1 MDTKALRQKI
11 LDLAIRG
18 KLVPQDPN
26 DEPASVLLERISAEK
41 QQMVK
46 DGKLKAKDIKNDTV
60 IFKGEDNLH
69 YEKFADGT
77 VKCIE
82 EEIPFELP
90 EGWEWCRVRNISNV
104 KGGKRLPKGE
114 KFSNETTNYAYIRV
128 TDMKNNSINTTGL
141 KYISECVRNKIK
153 AYTISKKDLYVT
165 IAGTI
170 GLVGEVPD
178 ELDGMNLTENAVKVC
193 NIEINK
199 AYLCYILLSNMV
211 QNQFQDKTHQVAMPK
226 LALERILNTL
236 IPVCPLKEQEQI
248 TAKIKECISVIN
260 KINDSTDSLKN
271 TIQATKS
278 KILDLA
284 IRGKLVPQD
293 PNDEPASVLLE
304 RIRTEK
310 EELIKQGKIKRD
322 KKESVI
328 FKGEDNSYYEKV
340 DDKIT
345 CIDEEIPFEIP
356 DSWIWCRLENCCNKE
371 IKRGKSP
378 KYAETGST
386 LVFAQKCNT
395 KYSGIDIGLSLFL
408 DNSILCKYPNTEFM
422 QDGDIVINST
432 GTGTLGRVGIYRSVD
447 NRKRLPIVPDSHI
460 TIIRTYKSL
469 LADYVYAYMKA
480 SQSQLEKMGEGST
493 NQKELKPL
501 TLKNFLIPIPPKEE
515 QKAIASKVTTLF
527 SYLDSIAELLD

>member
-1 MDTKALRQKI
+1 M
-11 LDLAIRG
+11 
-18 KLVPQDPN
+18 
-26 DEPASVLLERISAEK
+26 
-41 QQMVK
+41 
-46 DGKLKAKDIKNDTV
+46 
-60 IFKGEDNLH
+60 H
-69 YEKFADGT
+69 YEKFADGNA
-77 VKCIE
+77 KCIE
-82 EEIPFELP
+82 DEIPFELP
-90 EGWEWCRVRNISNV
+90 QGWEWCRLRKLFNICSSKRVLQSDWKEDGIPFYRAREIV
-104 KGGKRLPKGE
+104 KLSEHGE
-114 KFSNETTNYAYIRV
+114 VDNELFISVEHYNE
-128 TDMKNNSINTTGL
+128 L
-141 KYISECVRNKIK
+141 KTKYGVPQTE
-153 AYTISKKDLYVT
+153 DLMVSGV
-165 IAGTI
+165 GTI
-170 GLVGEVPD
+170 GKVYI
-178 ELDGMNLTENAVKVC
+178 VKGNDRFYYKDASVLC
-193 NIEINK
+193 FQNVNK
-199 AYLCYILLSNMV
+199 VIRSEFAKYLLESEFMQSQMHSYSKGTTVDTITISTAMDYLCFLPPIPEQHRIVEKLNELLSFV
-211 QNQFQDKTHQVAMPK
+211 DTIESDKTDLQ
-226 LALERILNTL
+226 
-236 IPVCPLKEQEQI
+236 
-248 TAKIKECISVIN
+248 KI
-260 KINDSTDSLKN
+260 
-271 TIQATKS
+271 IQQTKS

-515 QKAIASKVTTLF
+515 QKAIASKIAALF

>member
-1 MDTKALRQKI
+1 M
-11 LDLAIRG
+11 
-18 KLVPQDPN
+18 
-26 DEPASVLLERISAEK
+26 
-41 QQMVK
+41 
-46 DGKLKAKDIKNDTV
+46 
-60 IFKGEDNLH
+60 H

-90 EGWEWCRVRNISNV
+90 QGWEWCRLRKLFNICSSKRVLQSDWKEDGIPFYRAREIV
-104 KGGKRLPKGE
+104 KLSEHGE
-114 KFSNETTNYAYIRV
+114 VDNELFISVEHYNE
-128 TDMKNNSINTTGL
+128 L
-141 KYISECVRNKIK
+141 KTKYGVPQTE
-153 AYTISKKDLYVT
+153 DLMVSGV
-165 IAGTI
+165 GTI
-170 GLVGEVPD
+170 GKVYI
-178 ELDGMNLTENAVKVC
+178 VKGNDRFYYKDASVLC
-193 NIEINK
+193 FQNVNK
-199 AYLCYILLSNMV
+199 VIRSEFAKYLLESEFMQSQMHSYSKGTTVDTITISTAMDYLCFLPPIPEQHRIVEKLNELLSFV
-211 QNQFQDKTHQVAMPK
+211 DTIESDKTDLQ
-226 LALERILNTL
+226 
-236 IPVCPLKEQEQI
+236 
-248 TAKIKECISVIN
+248 KI
-260 KINDSTDSLKN
+260 
-271 TIQATKS
+271 IQQTKS

-340 DDKIT
+340 GSEVR
-345 CIDEEIPFEIP
+345 CIDEELPFEVP

-515 QKAIASKVTTLF
+515 QKAIASKIAALF

>member
-1 MDTKALRQKI
+1 
-11 LDLAIRG
+11 
-18 KLVPQDPN
+18 
-26 DEPASVLLERISAEK
+26 
-41 QQMVK
+41 
-46 DGKLKAKDIKNDTV
+46 
-60 IFKGEDNLH
+60 LH
-69 YEKFADGT
+69 YEKFADGNA
-77 VKCIE
+77 KCIE
-82 EEIPFELP
+82 DEIPFELP
-90 EGWEWCRVRNISNV
+90 QGWEWCRLRKLFNICSSKRVLQSDWKEDGIPFYRAREIV
-104 KGGKRLPKGE
+104 KLSEHGE
-114 KFSNETTNYAYIRV
+114 VDNELFISVEHYNE
-128 TDMKNNSINTTGL
+128 L
-141 KYISECVRNKIK
+141 KTKYGVPQTE
-153 AYTISKKDLYVT
+153 DLMVSGV
-165 IAGTI
+165 GTI
-170 GLVGEVPD
+170 GKVYI
-178 ELDGMNLTENAVKVC
+178 VKGNDRFYYKDASVLC
-193 NIEINK
+193 FQNVNK
-199 AYLCYILLSNMV
+199 VIRSEFAKYLLESEFMQSQMHSYSKGTTVDTITISTAMDYLCFLPPIPEQHRIVEKLNELLSFV
-211 QNQFQDKTHQVAMPK
+211 DTIESDKTDLQ
-226 LALERILNTL
+226 
-236 IPVCPLKEQEQI
+236 
-248 TAKIKECISVIN
+248 KI
-260 KINDSTDSLKN
+260 
-271 TIQATKS
+271 IQQTKS

-340 DDKIT
+340 GSEVR
-345 CIDEEIPFEIP
+345 CIDEELPFEIP

-515 QKAIASKVTTLF
+515 QKAIASKIAALF